1 MQRSFIFEFASQAQ
15 QPTPRRTAATPAQ
28 RPRSCP
34 TRDSPSTT
42 MIYSTAIFRTV
53 IALSTVAA
61 TTQAT
66 VAGPHPSTQGSK
78 RGKSTAR
85 YIDTAAD
92 LYEASVLNVASPNSY
107 VKAAVNTKTGVNL
120 RTITSPD
127 ATGGTFSYASPINSA
142 GAVTLIKQSDA
153 TNTYVVQSPRTDK
166 GVKSTSSYGTNVGGH
181 TNVKKGGPYS
191 GHSKKRGEQ
200 GGYSTNVGVGIGT
213 ILDVLNGYGATG
225 QQSGYSQND
234 RVVHDTYGN
243 NGATGGERSSYGN
256 SDHGVKKGG
265 RGKQDSKKIGTGAYM
280 PMPPSMERNPN
291 VPASATLNPS
301 SGYGGNNGN
310 NIGGNGGN
318 GSNGSPKNSNSGSVG
333 GSQAVTEA
341 PVPSST
347 GSGYGYG
354 SGSATQGQSSKSGS
368 GSNKGG
374 NGSNKGGNGGNG
386 SNG

>member
-1 MQRSFIFEFASQAQ
+1 MYTCFSWRCRWTRYEDAIICVGNEDLDKTLRLQYERGTRSPRCFSGMQRSFIFEFASQAQ

-127 ATGGTFSYASPINSA
+127 ATGGTFSYASPTNSA

-291 VPASATLNPS
+291 VPASATLNPT

-318 GSNGSPKNSNSGSVG
+318 GSNGSPKNG
-333 GSQAVTEA
+333 
-341 PVPSST
+341 
-347 GSGYGYG
+347 
-354 SGSATQGQSSKSGS
+354 
-368 GSNKGG
+368 
-374 NGSNKGGNGGNG
+374 
-386 SNG
+386 